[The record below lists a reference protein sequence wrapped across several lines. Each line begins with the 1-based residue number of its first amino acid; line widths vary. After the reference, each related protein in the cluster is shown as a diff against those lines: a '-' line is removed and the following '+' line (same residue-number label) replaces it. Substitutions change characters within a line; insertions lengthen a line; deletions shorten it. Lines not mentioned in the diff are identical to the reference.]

1 MSCLATKP
9 LHCIALCERVHMTSG
24 GVSGQPGAGSTRPHL
39 ALTEVDDRSSQALLD
54 SSLPLKKTEAG
65 LKGVK
70 LWGKFITLNGK
81 DYLLAK
87 VGDVARF
94 RPDGKEK
101 PRTLRNE

>member
-1 MSCLATKP
+1 
-9 LHCIALCERVHMTSG
+9 MTSG